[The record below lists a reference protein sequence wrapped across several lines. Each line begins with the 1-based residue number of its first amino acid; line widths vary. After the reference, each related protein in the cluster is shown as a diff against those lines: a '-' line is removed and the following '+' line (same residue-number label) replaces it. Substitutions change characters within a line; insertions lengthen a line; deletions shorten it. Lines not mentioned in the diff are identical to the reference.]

1 MDRRTRTKYL
11 IYTALFA
18 ALTCISG
25 FILKIP
31 VPFLPFPITLQV
43 FFVILAG
50 LMLPPVYAFA
60 SQALY
65 ILIGLAGLPV
75 FASGGG
81 IGYVFNPSFGILIG
95 FMFAALVIALIVKY
109 VKISNKIVLYM
120 IAGTIGIIVMY
131 IVAMPYMFMIL
142 KFYLAK
148 DITLKFVLLNYCLIF
163 VPFDLLKAF
172 IAALLANQVLRRIN
186 LQNT

>member
-1 MDRRTRTKYL
+1 MNTNTNQRLKYM

-31 VPFLPFPITLQV
+31 VPFLPFPITMQV

-81 IGYVFNPSFGILIG
+81 LGYVFNPSFGILLG
-95 FMFAALVIALIVKY
+95 FMVAALVIALIVKHI
-109 VKISNKIVLYM
+109 KIKNKLALYM
-120 IAGTIGIIVMY
+120 LAGTVGILIMY
-131 IVAMPYMFMIL
+131 VIAMPYMFVVL

-148 DITLKFVLLNYCLIF
+148 EISLKYILINYCLIF

-172 IAALLANQVLRRIN
+172 FAALLAKQVLKRIN
-186 LQNT
+186 L

>member
-1 MDRRTRTKYL
+1 MTNTKLRYM
-11 IYTALFA
+11 IYTAIFA

-65 ILIGLAGLPV
+65 VLIGLAGLPV

-81 IGYVFNPSFGILIG
+81 LGYVFQPSFGILLG
-95 FMFAALVIALIVKY
+95 FMAAALVIALLKKH
-109 VKISNKIVLYM
+109 VKIESKLFLYTLC
-120 IAGTIGIIVMY
+120 GTIGIIVMY
-131 IVAMPYMFMIL
+131 IIAMPYMYGIL

-148 DITLKFVLLNYCLIF
+148 DITLKYILINYCLIF
-163 VPFDLLKAF
+163 IPFDLIKAV
-172 IAALLANQVLRRIN
+172 AAAFLAKQVLKRIQ
-186 LQNT
+186 L